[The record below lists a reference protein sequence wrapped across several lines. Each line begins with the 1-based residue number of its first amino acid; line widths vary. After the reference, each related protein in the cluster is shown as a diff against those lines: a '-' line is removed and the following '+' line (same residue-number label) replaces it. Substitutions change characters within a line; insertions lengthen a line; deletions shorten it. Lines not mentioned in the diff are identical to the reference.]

1 MSTKTT
7 MSTNVATRT
16 KPKVTKYFGWQQ
28 AAALLTTVTVLWL
41 AWQLRGSLEDLIS
54 YGYVGA
60 FLAMFVSSATIILP
74 APGIVMVFAIA
85 AAGANPI
92 LVGLFAGIGAGLG
105 ELVGY
110 FAGYSGSE
118 AINDSARY
126 RKIKTKLENNPKN
139 AIWTLVILAFIPNP
153 FFDLAGLAAGALKFS
168 LRDFLFATIA
178 GKTLRTMLIA
188 LAGFYSIDWL
198 GSLAL

>member
-1 MSTKTT
+1 

-110 FAGYSGSE
+110 FSSSMYSWSSFE
-118 AINDSARY
+118 VSLSSICSLDLRPH
-126 RKIKTKLENNPKN
+126 RLRL
-139 AIWTLVILAFIPNP
+139 WTHFPYASLSC
-153 FFDLAGLAAGALKFS
+153 FFC
-168 LRDFLFATIA
+168 FL
-178 GKTLRTMLIA
+178 GRW
-188 LAGFYSIDWL
+188 D
-198 GSLAL
+198 